1 MFAERPWAG
10 RRLCDISMYTHTRRV
25 SGSVLTVRQS
35 AVVRPEALD
44 PDPVWP
50 AWQEAV
56 VALHTSCKLMFFV
69 DLHAHATKRGCF
81 CYANALPTFQE
92 QMDNM
97 LYARLI
103 SINSPHYDFNACVF
117 SEKAMKSEDKNGQSK
132 EGSSRVGI
140 YRWSTTSPRL
150 ALACLSATSPIAPGD
165 AIRELP
171 HRVWGCRKMEV

>member
-1 MFAERPWAG
+1 M
-10 RRLCDISMYTHTRRV
+10 
-25 SGSVLTVRQS
+25 
-35 AVVRPEALD
+35 
-44 PDPVWP
+44 
-50 AWQEAV
+50 
-56 VALHTSCKLMFFV
+56 ALHKSCKLMFFV

-140 YRWSTTSPRL
+140 YRFRPLPPGSRL
-150 ALACLSATSPIAPGD
+150 ALPSSTSATAPVD

-171 HRVWGCRKMEV
+171 HRGWACRKMEAGESLAAAPRRLRRTLYTSICLALYLCPPTLMSVT